1 MKKTTVKFVIIDF
14 IHRRLQY
21 NNNEISTHH
30 FEVDIPQWG
39 IKYWD
44 VRHNP
49 STYSRAWRKLK
60 GSDELSIIDIKEVK
74 IKDTKSRERTW
85 ILITDT

>member
-1 MKKTTVKFVIIDF
+1 MKKTTVKLVIIDF

-21 NNNEISTHH
+21 NNNEISSHH
-30 FEVDIPQWG
+30 FEVDIPEWG

-60 GSDELSIIDIKEVK
+60 GSDELSIIDINEVK

>member
-1 MKKTTVKFVIIDF
+1 MKKTPVGFVIKDF

-21 NNNEISTHH
+21 NNNEISSHH
-30 FEVDIPQWG
+30 FEIDLPLWG

-44 VRHNP
+44 VRYNP
-49 STYSRAWRKLK
+49 STYSRVWRRLK
-60 GSDELSIIDIKEVK
+60 GSNELSTVGINEVK

-85 ILITDT
+85 ILIKNT

>member
-1 MKKTTVKFVIIDF
+1 MKKATVEWVIKDF

-21 NNNEISTHH
+21 NNNEISSHH
-30 FEVDIPQWG
+30 FEVDIPLWG
-39 IKYWD
+39 SRYWD

-60 GSDELSIIDIKEVK
+60 GSDELSDIGIEKVK

-85 ILITDT
+85 ILIRNT